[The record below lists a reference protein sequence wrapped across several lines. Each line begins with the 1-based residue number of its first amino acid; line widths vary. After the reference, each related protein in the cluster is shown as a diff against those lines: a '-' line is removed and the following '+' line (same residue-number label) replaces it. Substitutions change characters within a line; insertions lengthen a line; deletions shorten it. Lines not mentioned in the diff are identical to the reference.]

1 MGFGD
6 IIKRAWRITWR
17 YKALWILGLF
27 AGLTGWGGGG
37 GWSGGG
43 GGGSTGNA
51 RFGDV
56 FGPNFDLRNLPLG
69 VRSLIPVALVVI
81 AGLVVIG
88 VVWGVLAIGARG
100 GLVYAVNEA
109 EEGRAPSVGAAWSVG
124 FGRFWSLLGL
134 GFMLQV
140 PLLLVGLAVAVAVF
154 LPLFGALLRGGT
166 PQRALIAPICGAIA
180 IGLPLLVVGSF
191 VLGIMYALGV
201 RFIVLDRV
209 GAVQAAKQGY
219 RAFRMRFKDN
229 ALMWFITWGLN
240 LVSGVVLA
248 IPIVAVFV
256 AAAIPSVI
264 AARDQHWGALAGS
277 IGLGLLVIIVI
288 GLFYAA
294 VWGTFTSALWT
305 IFYRRLTGREVVVS
319 APAAVAAPNPAY
331 VSPPPAEPTS
341 PVAPPA
347 EPTPPVAPPV
357 APAAPAPP
365 AQPTPAAPAPPQPAP
380 AEPPAPPVDA

>member
-1 MGFGD
+1 MGFVD

-37 GWSGGG
+37 GWSGGSG
-43 GGGSTGNA
+43 SGSTRNV

-69 VRSLIPVALVVI
+69 VCSLIPVVLVVI

-100 GLVYAVNEA
+100 GLVYAVDEA

-140 PLLLVGLAVAVAVF
+140 PLLLVGLAVAVAVV
-154 LPLFGALLRGGT
+154 LPLLGALLRGGT
-166 PQRALIAPICGAIA
+166 PQPGALIAPICGAIA
-180 IGLPLLVVGSF
+180 IGLPLLLVGSF

-201 RFIVLDRV
+201 RFIVLDRL
-209 GAVQAAKQGY
+209 GAGQAAKQGY

-256 AAAIPSVI
+256 VASIPSVI
-264 AARDQHWGALAGS
+264 AARDRHWGALAGS

-305 IFYRRLTGREVVVS
+305 IFYRRLTGREVVAP

-341 PVAPPA
+341 PM
-347 EPTPPVAPPV
+347 APPV

-365 AQPTPAAPAPPQPAP
+365 AQPAPAEPPMPPQPAP
-380 AEPPAPPVDA
+380 AEPPVPPVDA